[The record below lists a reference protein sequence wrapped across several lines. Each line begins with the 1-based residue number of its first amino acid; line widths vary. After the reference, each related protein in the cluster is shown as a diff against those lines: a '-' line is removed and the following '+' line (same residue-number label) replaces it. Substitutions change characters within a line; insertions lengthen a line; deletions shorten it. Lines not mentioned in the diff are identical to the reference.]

1 MLLPEHCSIKEK
13 GKDCPTP
20 PEFIISIKVKNE
32 EYMVGITCNG
42 HKKPF
47 SEKLRKLQIDGK
59 IPKGVIQFSGL
70 KAVGTDCIR
79 MDPDDLLQL

>member
-1 MLLPEHCSIKEK
+1 M
-13 GKDCPTP
+13 P

-32 EYMVGITCNG
+32 EYMVGITCSG

-47 SEKLRKLQIDGK
+47 SEKLQKLQIAGK
-59 IPKGVIQFSGL
+59 VLKGVIQFSGL

>member
-1 MLLPEHCSIKEK
+1 M
-13 GKDCPTP
+13 P

-32 EYMVGITCNG
+32 EYMVGMTCSR

-47 SEKLRKLQIDGK
+47 SEKLRKLQIAGK

>member
-1 MLLPEHCSIKEK
+1 M
-13 GKDCPTP
+13 P

-32 EYMVGITCNG
+32 EYMVGITCSG

-47 SEKLRKLQIDGK
+47 SEKLQKLQIADK